1 MAKPENAD
9 VKIYYKTKLV
19 GEAADLST
27 KEYVELTGL
36 VIPTSLSGEFFE
48 VEKQIDDTAQF
59 TSIVF
64 KIVLLSDD
72 SADIPKC
79 KNLRA
84 IMLV

>member
-1 MAKPENAD
+1 
-9 VKIYYKTKLV
+9 
-19 GEAADLST
+19 
-27 KEYVELTGL
+27 VELTGIT
-36 VIPTSLSGEFFE
+36 IPVSLNGEYYE
-48 VEKQIDDTAQF
+48 VEKQIDNTAQF

-72 SADIPKC
+72 TADIPKC